1 MKTLNLFTFILLFV
15 PLLSYA
21 DLPAAPKPPEIA
33 ARAYVL
39 QDFNSE
45 HILVEKDIDARIEP
59 ASLTKLMTAYIIFEK
74 LRKNVIRLTDMV
86 KISEKAWRM
95 EGSRMYIEVDTH
107 VSVGDLL
114 KGMIIQSGNDAS
126 VALAE
131 YVGGT
136 EGSFVNLMN
145 KQAKILG
152 LSDTYYENSTGMPGE
167 NHYSTPRDLLRMTR
181 ALIRD
186 FPEEY
191 KRYYSEKEFSFNNI
205 TQPNRNLLLWRD
217 KSVDG
222 VKTGFTENAGYCL
235 IASAKRDNMRLIS
248 IVIGAD
254 SKKSRAN
261 ESEKMLEYGFQ
272 YFEGHRLYSAKKVL
286 DKKKVWYGA
295 EEQVKLGLAESLYVT
310 VPKGQYKKLKASL
323 HTEKII
329 KAPVS
334 KGKAYSL
341 LKISLENQVIA
352 ERPLIALHSVK
363 EGNLWQKLLDY
374 FWLLWLKI

>member
-1 MKTLNLFTFILLFV
+1 MKVLLFILFLLN
-15 PLLSYA
+15 PLISYA
-21 DLPAAPKPPEIA
+21 NLPVVPKPPEIA

-45 HILVEKDIDARIEP
+45 RILMEKDIDTRVEP
-59 ASLTKLMTAYIIFEK
+59 ASLTKLMTAYIVFKK
-74 LRKNVIRLTDMV
+74 LRENVVRLTDMV

-95 EGSRMYIEVDTH
+95 EGSKMYIEVDTH

-136 EGSFVNLMN
+136 EGGFVNLMN
-145 KQAKILG
+145 KQAKV
-152 LSDTYYENSTGMPGE
+152 LSLSNTYYENSTGMPGE
-167 NHYSTPRDLLRMTR
+167 NHFSTPRDLLRMAR

-191 KRYYSEKEFSFNNI
+191 KHYYSEKEFTFNNI

-248 IVIGAD
+248 IVVGAD
-254 SKKSRAN
+254 SKKNRAN
-261 ESEKMLEYGFQ
+261 ESQKMLEYGFQ
-272 YFEGHRLYSAKKVL
+272 YFESHRLYSAKKAL

-295 EEQVKLGLAESLYVT
+295 EEQVALGLTEPLYVT
-310 VPKGQYKKLKASL
+310 VPRGQYKNLKASL
-323 HTEKII
+323 HTGKII
-329 KAPVS
+329 MAPVS
-334 KGKAYSL
+334 KGRTYST
-341 LKISLENQVIA
+341 LKISFENQVIA
-352 ERPLIALHSVK
+352 ERPLVALHSVK
-363 EGNLWQKLLDY
+363 EGNLWQKFVDY
-374 FWLLWLKI
+374 LWLLWLKI